1 MRSHAPVEYWEAEI
15 GHDKD
20 YLAGV
25 LAYRPIPNA
34 HPNPKPKPKP
44 KPKPNLN
51 PNPNPNHLAGVLAYH
66 LGLTGPA
73 EVVQTAC
80 SSSLVAVA
88 RAVHALRAGL
98 CEIAICGGASFR
110 LA

>member
-1 MRSHAPVEYWEAEI
+1 M
-15 GHDKD
+15 
-20 YLAGV
+20 
-25 LAYRPIPNA
+25 
-34 HPNPKPKPKP
+34 
-44 KPKPNLN
+44 
-51 PNPNPNHLAGVLAYH
+51 LAYH

>member
-1 MRSHAPVEYWEAEI
+1 M
-15 GHDKD
+15 
-20 YLAGV
+20 
-25 LAYRPIPNA
+25 LAYRPNPNA
-34 HPNPKPKPKP
+34 NPNPNPSPNP
-44 KPKPNLN
+44 NPNPNLN
-51 PNPNPNHLAGVLAYH
+51 PKPNHLAGVLAYH

>member
-1 MRSHAPVEYWEAEI
+1 MFKLHPPYNMV
-15 GHDKD
+15 G
-20 YLAGV
+20 LLGV
-25 LAYRPIPNA
+25 LAYP
-34 HPNPKPKPKP
+34 
-44 KPKPNLN
+44 
-51 PNPNPNHLAGVLAYH
+51 

-110 LA
+110 